1 MEMQPGGPIPTFA
14 SHAADAF
21 ANLESKDHLQIW
33 LRAILAWIDRSL
45 TEVFDIVP

>member
-1 MEMQPGGPIPTFA
+1 MR
-14 SHAADAF
+14 F
-21 ANLESKDHLQIW
+21 ANLEPNDHLQIS